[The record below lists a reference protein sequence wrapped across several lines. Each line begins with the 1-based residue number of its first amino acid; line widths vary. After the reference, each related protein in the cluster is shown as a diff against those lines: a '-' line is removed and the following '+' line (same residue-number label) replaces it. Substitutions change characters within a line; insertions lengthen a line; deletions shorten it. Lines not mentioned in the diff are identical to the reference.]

1 MDGVELMATAQE
13 ILDAVE
19 TVHDQESFVQR
30 LLVDALHWP
39 IDSAFD
45 TDIRDITY
53 EWTDDELHADG
64 LSQNILSGP
73 VLQMQSLEQDTEQ
86 PWGIFILE
94 FQNPDAFTTG
104 RGLSGPLR
112 KVLRGLVPKRRRQA
126 NLPAW
131 NREHLLFICT
141 HEYEYFRFAYFNAPK
156 DKARVAP
163 LTTFGWEPGTPART
177 TYENLCYLE
186 WPDSAATEEWVSK
199 WTQAFD
205 VEKVTSKFYS
215 DYEQVFADLQTQL
228 GLPNDEDK
236 KMFAQILMNRLMF
249 LRFIERKGWLRLA
262 DSNPTEYLNNL
273 YRAGSLND
281 LSWYRSRL
289 QVLFFEG
296 LAIPVHNKEDVIGS
310 VPYLNG
316 GLFTITEW
324 DERAGDIGDD
334 AFEPILGEEGLLY
347 RYNFTVEESTPL
359 DIEVAVDPEMLGKV
373 FEKLVTARRQTGS
386 YYTPRTVVSFM
397 CRESLKGYLGN
408 EWAPLID
415 EHNNGAISVPQ
426 ARELLAKLAELKV
439 VDPACGSGAYLLGML
454 QELYAITELLDSR
467 AEQATAHDA
476 YQRKLQIIQNNIHGV
491 DLDEFAV
498 NIARLRLWLSLAVEF
513 EDDSPDPLPN
523 LDYKI
528 ETGDSLTA
536 PDPSGNVG
544 RSLFQKRQIA
554 DFESLKA
561 VHMDPERRAEQPH
574 IQDQIDDLKRE
585 IMRFEYPDQSV
596 EGFIWRVEFAE
607 VWNGRDGFDIV
618 IANPPYG
625 IMVPVAVRNRY
636 FNQRVSSQRGQS
648 KDSYGIFMA
657 RGLQLLRTGGVMSY
671 IVSDTWR
678 TIRSHRPLR
687 RRVLD
692 TTTVFHFVDLPPWI
706 FDATVNTVILTLRKE
721 QAPQEHKLIAGDLR
735 GIEKGDW
742 GSLSDN
748 LLAVSGHGP
757 DVQILQCARYTYPQS
772 LIATYGNLSFF
783 IGLPNLYQLMSNVQF
798 QKLDDVADVRAGLQ
812 TGDNR
817 YYLRKREGAR
827 GSYGILDE
835 GLLLTGEQIAGLS
848 EGEKLDGVNPANYEG
863 RHFVPYDK
871 GGASDAERGWLP
883 NYHVPT
889 EYFIDW
895 SEEAIRLMRT
905 DTIANVKRRHN
916 EEYRIKPSY
925 ESTIAAVFRN
935 TQYYFSSG
943 ITFSYTGFYAPNFRL
958 SSAAVFDVGGSSCF
972 NLTKPI
978 STSLAILASRT
989 NRYIAKVFIDHTV
1002 NYQVD
1007 EFKELLLPVSIQE
1020 EHCNL
1025 LNELVSGIIERQ
1037 KQERHYPYHLY
1048 EQKEIDA
1055 LVYAL
1060 FGLDEGSIREI
1071 ELWYCRR
1078 YAKLAEAQG
1087 VLATVRDKYSN

>member
-1 MDGVELMATAQE
+1 MATAQE